1 MIRKMFIFYLLLLIV
16 SASALFGAAQNAVVV
31 SASGKV
37 EYKAEGAA
45 WTAAKAGT
53 EIPLGSTIS
62 TGFNSKAVIEMGS
75 STLEVKPLTRMR
87 LDKLAEQDG
96 VISTD
101 LFLRVGRVKAE
112 VKAVEGL
119 QHSFTLKS
127 PVTTASVRG
136 TGFDFDGVN
145 LKVRNGVVRM
155 SNRFRHSSSYKA
167 GESGSSTGINPPRGG
182 SEGRESDIVVSADTS
197 DILGGGE
204 DTDPTTSSGGGA
216 SGVQYGSVKVNWT
229 VNVVDP
235 S

>member
-1 MIRKMFIFYLLLLIV
+1 MFIFFLLLLIV

-45 WTAAKAGT
+45 WTAANKGT

-62 TGFNSKAVIEMGS
+62 TGFNSNAVIEMGS

-96 VISTD
+96 VVSTD

-112 VKAVEGL
+112 VKAIEGL
-119 QHSFTLKS
+119 QHNFTLKS

-136 TGFDFDGVN
+136 TGFDFDSVN
-145 LKVRNGVVRM
+145 LRVRNGVVKM
-155 SNRFRHSSSYKA
+155 SNRFKHSSSYKG
-167 GESGSSTGINPPRGG
+167 GESGSSDGTKPPQGG
-182 SEGRESDIVVSADTS
+182 AEGREGDIIVSADTS

-204 DTDPTTSSGGGA
+204 DTDPTTSRGGA
-216 SGVQYGSVKVNWT
+216 SGVGYGSIKVLWT
-229 VNVVDP
+229 VK
-235 S
+235 